1 MKELIRKI
9 LREETEEYNTLCLPY
24 VGADTD
30 PITGDVGDSRDGG
43 NRTHGGIDLTVDSGT
58 ELIAPADG
66 TIEKADFIES
76 GGKCGGKVK
85 INHSGTFISPYTGE
99 EVKLKTVY
107 CHLSEVSVTE
117 GATVKKGDKIGK
129 TGGAASKIDGSRK
142 QKNANG
148 EIVDADNAA
157 RISSEYYR
165 EAGAG
170 NSTGAHLHYEVYE
183 DGSYVSP
190 KIYVRGGGDFDYK
203 PCEAITTDPVEDDD
217 PLALLIWLNQ
227 GGDVG
232 TEEEVKTKEEI
243 LASLPACHKKSYK
256 DSKEDSLAIAKLWQ
270 WGYINLPKD
279 KVNALYTPTP
289 ENIEAL
295 LTYQQ
300 KYQLQQLPVDIINGC
315 RIPQETL
322 DHINNNENEIIVN
335 ER

>member
-30 PITGDVGDSRDGG
+30 PITGDIGDSRDGG
-43 NRTHGGIDLTVDSGT
+43 KRSHGGIDLTVDSGI

-66 TIEKADFIES
+66 TIEIADFIES

-107 CHLSEVSVTE
+107 CHLSEVSV
-117 GATVKKGDKIGK
+117 ATGDSVKKGQTIGK

-148 EIVDADNAA
+148 EIIDADNAA
-157 RISSEYYR
+157 RVSSEYYR

-170 NSTGAHLHYEVYE
+170 NSTAAHLHYEVYE

-190 KIYVRGGGDFDYK
+190 KI
-203 PCEAITTDPVEDDD
+203 
-217 PLALLIWLNQ
+217 
-227 GGDVG
+227 
-232 TEEEVKTKEEI
+232 
-243 LASLPACHKKSYK
+243 
-256 DSKEDSLAIAKLWQ
+256 
-270 WGYINLPKD
+270 
-279 KVNALYTPTP
+279 
-289 ENIEAL
+289 
-295 LTYQQ
+295 
-300 KYQLQQLPVDIINGC
+300 
-315 RIPQETL
+315 
-322 DHINNNENEIIVN
+322 
-335 ER
+335 

>member
-9 LREETEEYNTLCLPY
+9 LREQTEIVSLCIPIKGWLGTELSSSQKFGACRRKCVKTDANDDCIEYDKCGRKHAGNDLAAKSGTPLLAA
-24 VGADTD
+24 ADGTVTAANPD
-30 PITGDVGDSRDGG
+30 DGG
-43 NRTHGGIDLTVDSGT
+43 NCGGLIMIKHAGGIET
-58 ELIAPADG
+58 
-66 TIEKADFIES
+66 K
-76 GGKCGGKVK
+76 
-85 INHSGTFISPYTGE
+85 
-99 EVKLKTVY
+99 Y
-107 CHLSEVSVTE
+107 CHCLEVSVIE
-117 GATVKKGDKIGK
+117 GQEVKQGEVIGK
-129 TGGAASKIDGSRK
+129 LGG
-142 QKNANG
+142 
-148 EIVDADNAA
+148 DAGDP
-157 RISSEYYR
+157 
-165 EAGAG
+165 GAG
-170 NSTGAHLHYEVYE
+170 NSEHAHLHYEVIV
-183 DGSYVSP
+183 DGTAVDP
-190 KIYVRGGGDFDYK
+190 KAGGYLDKDCGD
-203 PCEAITTDPVEDDD
+203 EELVDDD

-295 LTYQQ
+295 LAYQQ